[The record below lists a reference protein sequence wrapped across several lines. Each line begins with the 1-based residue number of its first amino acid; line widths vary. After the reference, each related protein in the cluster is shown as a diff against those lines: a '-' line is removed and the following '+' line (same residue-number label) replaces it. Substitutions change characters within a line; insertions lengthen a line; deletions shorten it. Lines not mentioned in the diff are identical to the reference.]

1 MNAMRVL
8 LGIALMV
15 AAIGGVLLGVRNLL
29 LGLLL
34 RDRLLALL
42 GVATAVVF
50 GIGAAM
56 LVLSALG
63 VL

>member
-1 MNAMRVL
+1 MDTMRVL

-50 GIGAAM
+50 GIGAAI

>member
-1 MNAMRVL
+1 MRVL

-50 GIGAAM
+50 GTGAAI

>member
-1 MNAMRVL
+1 VNTMRVL

>member
-1 MNAMRVL
+1 VNAMRVL

>member
-1 MNAMRVL
+1 MRVL

>member
-1 MNAMRVL
+1 MNTMRVL

-50 GIGAAM
+50 GIGAAI